1 MSAYDKERLLR
12 VRDYI
17 KTSDE
22 ETGFTISALQED
34 LRRNGISADKTT
46 LYRDFDTLRERF
58 GMAITGKKGS
68 KKWYYTNRYFSY
80 VAHIKT
86 RNSIITASKR
96 LSLLQ

>member
-1 MSAYDKERLLR
+1 MTGGLQMSAYDKERLLR

-22 ETGFTISALQED
+22 EAGFTISALQED

-68 KKWYYTNRYFSY
+68 KKWYYKN
-80 VAHIKT
+80 
-86 RNSIITASKR
+86 
-96 LSLLQ
+96 LPEG